1 MNDEPDESKV
11 LSISGVGHATEEEA
25 KMGGGVLFIMDE
37 AAHLEGVN
45 WIFLAEWQRESDARR

>member
-1 MNDEPDESKV
+1 MNDQPQKSKV
-11 LSISGVGHATEEEA
+11 LSICGVGHATEEEA